1 MKIVIFPLNQVFL
14 GNSGGGG
21 GGGGGG
27 GCGGGNQPNHNFGGQ
42 DFLVSALSYPPLH
55 IHRYCDFDATGANST
70 LCCYCSSGG
79 DAIGAGDAAPADHN
93 SHLLVLILY

>member
-14 GNSGGGG
+14 GNSGGG

-42 DFLVSALSYPPLH
+42 DFLVSALSY
-55 IHRYCDFDATGANST
+55 
-70 LCCYCSSGG
+70 
-79 DAIGAGDAAPADHN
+79 
-93 SHLLVLILY
+93 